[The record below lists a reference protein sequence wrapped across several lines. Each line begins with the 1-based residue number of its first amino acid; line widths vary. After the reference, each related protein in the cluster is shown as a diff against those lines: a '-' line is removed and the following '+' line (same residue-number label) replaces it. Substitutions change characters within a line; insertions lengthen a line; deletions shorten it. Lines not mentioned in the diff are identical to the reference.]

1 MPPILTGVAAREESE
16 MVTKLAL
23 LGAGRIGKVHARA
36 IAEDK
41 RARLVAVADAFP
53 DAAKAIA
60 DASGCA
66 IRTIDEIEADPN
78 IDAVVI
84 CTPTNTHADLIER
97 FARAGK
103 AIFCE
108 KPIDLDVARAR
119 ACLEVVREVGGRVML
134 GFNRRF
140 DPHFRAVRAAIDD
153 GTIGK
158 VEMVTITSRDPGPP
172 PAEYIKVSGGIFRDM
187 TIHDFDMA
195 RFLLG
200 EEIATVM
207 ASAAV
212 LVDPKI
218 GELGDYDSAS
228 LILTTR
234 SGRQCVISNSRRA
247 TYGYDQR
254 IEVHGSL
261 GSVSAENQRPVS
273 IEIATKDGYTRP
285 PLHDFF
291 MTRYTA
297 AYAAEISAFLESIEA
312 GTAPSPSAE
321 DGLIALALAD
331 AAIQA
336 VKQGSAVTVKY

>member
-1 MPPILTGVAAREESE
+1 

-41 RARLVAVADAFP
+41 RAKLVAVADAFP
-53 DAAKAIA
+53 EAARAIA
-60 DASGCA
+60 EASGA
-66 IRTIDEIEADPN
+66 AVKTIDEIEADKD
-78 IDAVVI
+78 IDAVII

-97 FARAGK
+97 FAKAGK

-119 ACLEVVREVGGRVML
+119 TCLETVRKAGGKVML

-140 DPHFRAVRAAIDD
+140 DPHFQAVRREIDK
-153 GTIGK
+153 GSIGK
-158 VEMVTITSRDPGPP
+158 VEMVTITSRDPGAP
-172 PAEYIKVSGGIFRDM
+172 PADYIKVSGGIFRDM

-200 EEIATVM
+200 EEIETVM
-207 ASAAV
+207 ASASV

-228 LILTTR
+228 LILTTK
-234 SGRQCVISNSRRA
+234 SGRQALISNSRRA
-247 TYGYDQR
+247 SYGYDQR

-261 GSVSAENQRPVS
+261 GAVSAENQRPVS
-273 IEIATKDGYTRP
+273 IEVATKDGYTRP

-297 AYAAEISAFLESIEA
+297 AYAAEISAFIDSLEK
-312 GTAPSPSAE
+312 GTPLSPSAE

-331 AAIQA
+331 AALKSVEQKAA
-336 VKQGSAVTVKY
+336 VKVVY

>member
-1 MPPILTGVAAREESE
+1 

-36 IAEDK
+36 IAEDR
-41 RARLVAVADAFP
+41 RAKLVAVADAFP
-53 DAAKAIA
+53 EAAKAIA
-60 DASGCA
+60 EASGA
-66 IRTIDEIEADPN
+66 AVKTIDEIEADKD
-78 IDAVVI
+78 IDAVII

-108 KPIDLDVARAR
+108 KPIDLDVERAR
-119 ACLEVVREVGGRVML
+119 ACLETVRKVGGKVML

-140 DPHFRAVRAAIDD
+140 DPHFQAVRKEIDK

-158 VEMVTITSRDPGPP
+158 VEMVTIISRDPGPP

-200 EEIATVM
+200 EEIDTVM
-207 ASAAV
+207 ASASV

-228 LILTTR
+228 LILTTK
-234 SGRQCVISNSRRA
+234 SGRQAIISNSRRA
-247 TYGYDQR
+247 SYGYDQR
-254 IEVHGSL
+254 IEAHGSL
-261 GSVSAENQRPVS
+261 GAVSAENQRPVS
-273 IEIATKDGYTRP
+273 IEVATKDGYTRP

-297 AYAAEISAFLESIEA
+297 AYAAEISAFIDGLEQ
-312 GTAPSPSAE
+312 GTPLSPSAE

-331 AAIQA
+331 AAIKAVEQKTA
-336 VKQGSAVTVKY
+336 VKVVY

>member
-1 MPPILTGVAAREESE
+1 

-41 RARLVAVADAFP
+41 RAKLVAVADAFP
-53 DAAKAIA
+53 EAAKAIA
-60 DASGCA
+60 EASGA
-66 IRTIDEIEADPN
+66 AVKTVDEIEADKDV
-78 IDAVVI
+78 DAVII

-97 FARAGK
+97 FAKAGK

-119 ACLEVVREVGGRVML
+119 TCLETVRKVGGKVML

-140 DPHFRAVRAAIDD
+140 DPHFQAVRKEIDK
-153 GTIGK
+153 GSIGK
-158 VEMVTITSRDPGPP
+158 VEMVTITSRDPGAP
-172 PAEYIKVSGGIFRDM
+172 PADYIKVSGGIFRDM
-187 TIHDFDMA
+187 TIHDFDIA

-200 EEIATVM
+200 EEIDTVM
-207 ASAAV
+207 ASASV
-212 LVDPKI
+212 LIDPKI

-228 LILTTR
+228 LILTTK
-234 SGRQCVISNSRRA
+234 SGRQALISNSRRA
-247 TYGYDQR
+247 SYGYDQR

-261 GSVSAENQRPVS
+261 GAVSAENQRPVS
-273 IEIATKDGYTRP
+273 IEVATKDGYTRP

-297 AYAAEISAFLESIEA
+297 AYAAEISAFIDGLEK
-312 GTAPSPSAE
+312 GTPLSPSAE

-331 AAIQA
+331 AALKSVEQKAA
-336 VKQGSAVTVKY
+336 VKVAY